1 MKKKNKKKK
10 HSFLMVF
17 AVTMITAGFLVLL
30 YPIVGNY
37 LANRERSQAETAYD
51 RTLEEMTETEK
62 NTQYELAKKYNHYIF
77 EKQQGK
83 NPEPAVYKSILKNR
97 SGVMGTID
105 IPAIDIKEMPFYHGT
120 SYKTLDKG
128 LGHFEPTSI
137 PIGGKNTRSV
147 ITGHSGV
154 KNQVLFTDVRN
165 LTEGDLFFIN
175 ILGKRLA
182 YQIDSFEEILPNEVE
197 KVKITPGKD
206 QVTLLTCTPPGINT
220 YRLLVTGHRIPYK
233 DAIAKKVI
241 KRNLWS
247 YQNIVLGT
255 LGINIVLFL
264 ILIVIYRFWL
274 KRFRSDDPKIS
285 ERGRKNLKRLFLVT
299 KTYFALIFVSMLTIL
314 AIAFYGYLQMQH
326 DTVVEAADVGVEE
339 TLSDYNLSKIQRAN
353 YEERQI
359 ASVNVADYASAK
371 STLQQST
378 NNWGIGKL
386 VIPGQLIDLPILAGL
401 ANQNLLTGAATFR
414 QEQQLGRDNYVLL
427 AHNIYEQD
435 VLLHRIKFLK
445 TGDKIYTTDF
455 KDIYVYT
462 VSLNKVVKES
472 EVSFIEKNKPGTQP
486 KLTLLRCEGNIG
498 TIYRR
503 VVQANLQTIEPV
515 QEMSAGELSSIGLKQ
530 TTKKSDGKMVKKNP
544 VSAFQSFAM
553 AVAARFVKEP
563 LQTILPMFLFFMLP
577 ILFFNLLR

>member
-220 YRLLVTGHRIPYK
+220 YRLLVT
-233 DAIAKKVI
+233 
-241 KRNLWS
+241 KRS
-247 YQNIVLGT
+247 
-255 LGINIVLFL
+255 
-264 ILIVIYRFWL
+264 
-274 KRFRSDDPKIS
+274 
-285 ERGRKNLKRLFLVT
+285 
-299 KTYFALIFVSMLTIL
+299 
-314 AIAFYGYLQMQH
+314 
-326 DTVVEAADVGVEE
+326 
-339 TLSDYNLSKIQRAN
+339 
-353 YEERQI
+353 
-359 ASVNVADYASAK
+359 
-371 STLQQST
+371 
-378 NNWGIGKL
+378 
-386 VIPGQLIDLPILAGL
+386 
-401 ANQNLLTGAATFR
+401 
-414 QEQQLGRDNYVLL
+414 
-427 AHNIYEQD
+427 
-435 VLLHRIKFLK
+435 
-445 TGDKIYTTDF
+445 
-455 KDIYVYT
+455 
-462 VSLNKVVKES
+462 
-472 EVSFIEKNKPGTQP
+472 
-486 KLTLLRCEGNIG
+486 
-498 TIYRR
+498 
-503 VVQANLQTIEPV
+503 
-515 QEMSAGELSSIGLKQ
+515 
-530 TTKKSDGKMVKKNP
+530 
-544 VSAFQSFAM
+544 
-553 AVAARFVKEP
+553 
-563 LQTILPMFLFFMLP
+563 
-577 ILFFNLLR
+577 